1 MSLKQLR
8 RKIYRETITKRLSSE
23 FLFSLNRCVLISSH
37 GFAAFAHGHHRFDQD
52 VDFSHFW
59 DKTYSCFYVRTDDVE
74 EFVAK
79 IGQRPLN
86 QKHVVTLLVG
96 DSDTPVS
103 GKKRE
108 LLERLAQEHGPLQ
121 IFCQN
126 LADNSV
132 SLKNLPIGL
141 DYHSNLYFYDFFQP
155 NRKMPLHQELAL
167 VDLLKSAQNWS
178 SRPLRVSVDW
188 AGSTHRGDRSEALEH
203 LPGQLCQFTDFGGK
217 KRVAQMDIWK
227 QHLSCQFVAS
237 PFGVGLDCHRTWEAI
252 ALGCVPIT
260 CRSGLASSFA
270 GLPVLELE
278 SWSELTEEK
287 LQQAAKKISGEKFD
301 FGPMFMSH
309 WKKHFAQDVQNH
321 DRHLASVDDWPRVFR
336 AEFDRIRWDCA

>member
-1 MSLKQLR
+1 
-8 RKIYRETITKRLSSE
+8 
-23 FLFSLNRCVLISSH
+23 LISSH

-132 SLKNLPIGL
+132 CLKNLTYRVGL
-141 DYHSNLYFYDFFQP
+141 SF
-155 NRKMPLHQELAL
+155 KPLFLQFL
-167 VDLLKSAQNWS
+167 SAQSKKCRCIKNW
-178 SRPLRVSVDW
+178 
-188 AGSTHRGDRSEALEH
+188 
-203 LPGQLCQFTDFGGK
+203 
-217 KRVAQMDIWK
+217 
-227 QHLSCQFVAS
+227 
-237 PFGVGLDCHRTWEAI
+237 
-252 ALGCVPIT
+252 
-260 CRSGLASSFA
+260 
-270 GLPVLELE
+270 
-278 SWSELTEEK
+278 
-287 LQQAAKKISGEKFD
+287 
-301 FGPMFMSH
+301 
-309 WKKHFAQDVQNH
+309 
-321 DRHLASVDDWPRVFR
+321 
-336 AEFDRIRWDCA
+336 RWWIC